1 MICLSFFTFGAS
13 QNMQNPFVL
22 SGKGEMLAGVYRE
35 KSEPL
40 NLRTLEPFIPSFYIT
55 HDNY

>member
-1 MICLSFFTFGAS
+1 
-13 QNMQNPFVL
+13 MQNPFVL